1 MVELGGLGCLVP
13 LLDNHDEMIV
23 KLAAMTIA
31 NMASEEDHRKVL
43 RDLSVVEPL
52 VRLLDSRDDEVWHIF
67 AESLLLSSH
76 NIGSIRGRNGH

>member
-1 MVELGGLGCLVP
+1 LIPPQQKVVELGGLGCLVP

-31 NMASEEDHRKVL
+31 NLGSEEEHRKVL

-52 VRLLDSRDDEVWHIF
+52 VRLLDSRDDEVCEIPPWP
-67 AESLLLSSH
+67 
-76 NIGSIRGRNGH
+76 